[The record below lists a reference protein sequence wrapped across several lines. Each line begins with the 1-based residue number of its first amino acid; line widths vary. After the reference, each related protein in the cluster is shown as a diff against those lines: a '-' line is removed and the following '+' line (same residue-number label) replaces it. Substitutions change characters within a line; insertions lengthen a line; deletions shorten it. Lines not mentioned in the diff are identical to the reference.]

1 VAVKFPVKMKRQ
13 TILVLLLIFSANTY
27 ALEPNQ
33 ILVIANNDVPASV
46 RLAEYYCL
54 KREVPMGNMLALSLG
69 TRLKDSISRSDYNKY
84 LAGSIR
90 EKLCSK
96 EFVGKIKCL
105 LTTYGVPLKVGGR
118 GPLKDKE
125 ADLKKLQQLLKQSK
139 SRLDWLE
146 QNATTSSASQ
156 KDKVKRKVRLLEGM
170 INHIKG
176 KETNASVDS
185 ELSLVLYDDYEL
197 YRWRPNKLR
206 YNSPYPDIRSLM
218 VSRLDGPSFDIARNL
233 IDKALIAEKKGL
245 KGIAYIDSRGIKNDG
260 VVNSLGYFDQSMRE
274 LAEFIDQNT
283 SMLVRHE
290 STSKLFEPNSCPLTA
305 VYCGWYRL
313 AKYVDAFTFVN
324 GAIGYHI
331 ASYEAKNL
339 RDPNSTQWCP
349 AMLKDGVTATLGP
362 VNEPYLHSFPEP
374 KKLFTELFTGQCLV
388 EAYYHS
394 KPFNSWQLVL
404 IGDPLYRPFKPV
416 AGEILTGGLDD

>member
-1 VAVKFPVKMKRQ
+1 MAVVKFLVKMKRQ
-13 TILVLLLIFSANTY
+13 TILVLLLVFSANTY

-33 ILVIANNDVPASV
+33 ILVIANSDIPSSV
-46 RLAEYYCL
+46 HLAEYYCL
-54 KREVPMGNMLALSLG
+54 KREVPVGNVLTLSLG
-69 TRLKDSISRSDYNKY
+69 AKLKNSISRNDYNKY
-84 LAGSIR
+84 LAGPIR
-90 EKLCSK
+90 EKLFSK

-105 LTTYGVPLKVGGR
+105 LTTYGVPLKVGRR
-118 GPLKDKE
+118 GPLKNKE

-139 SRLDWLE
+139 SKLEWL
-146 QNATTSSASQ
+146 NATTSSANQ
-156 KDKVKRKVRLLEGM
+156 KDAVNRKVLLLEGM
-170 INHIKG
+170 MNQIKG
-176 KETNASVDS
+176 NETNASVDS
-185 ELSLVLYDDYEL
+185 ELSMVLYDDYEL

-206 YNSPYPDIRSLM
+206 HNSPYPDIRSLM
-218 VSRLDGPSFDIARNL
+218 VSRLDGPSFNIARNL

-245 KGIAYIDSRGIKNDG
+245 KGIAYIDSRGIKDDG
-260 VVNSLGYFDQSMRE
+260 TAYSFGYFDQSMRD

-283 SMLVRHE
+283 SMLVKHE

-339 RDPNSTQWCP
+339 RDPNSTQWCS
-349 AMLKDGVTATLGP
+349 AMLRDGVTATLGP
-362 VNEPYLHSFPEP
+362 VDEPYLHSFPEP
-374 KKLFTELFTGQCLV
+374 KKFFTKLFTGQCLV

-404 IGDPLYRPFKPV
+404 IGDPLYRPFKPL
-416 AGEILTGGLDD
+416 AGEILTGGFGN